1 MNYSAAVAEPK
12 LVALP
17 AFEELRELAA
27 REGVDAA
34 TTFLYRTVLDSPQH
48 GWFIE
53 RVQALSRETKLS
65 PPPADVKLVIVPG
78 AFHRE
83 NPRSGSDGHVVREQ
97 AHRMGWPIDMIPL
110 ASTGSIVENAQTI
123 CRWLSQQRDSRL
135 LLVSVSKGGSDLKM
149 ALNQPGAER
158 AFEPV
163 VAWLNLCGILEG
175 TPVAEWLLSSWQ
187 VEAALSRLYC
197 QMLGMSVE
205 FLRDLRRAPGG
216 PLDFKL
222 QLPAHI
228 QMISVAG
235 FPLQQHLTSGMARRC
250 HRRLALHGPNDGG
263 MLLADVC
270 ALPGLIYPI
279 WGGDHYL
286 RSGGDMNDLMGA
298 LLNFVG
304 QELATCPAPRSTT
317 RANK

>member
-1 MNYSAAVAEPK
+1 MNSRPAAAKPRHA
-12 LVALP
+12 ALP
-17 AFEELRELAA
+17 NYEELREFSA
-27 REGVDAA
+27 RNGVDAA
-34 TTFLYRTVLDSPQH
+34 TTFLYQAVADSPQH

-53 RVQALSRETKLS
+53 KIHSLSRETQPS
-65 PPPADVKLVIVPG
+65 PPPADTKLVIVPG

-97 AHRMGWPIDMIPL
+97 ARRMGWRVDMIPL
-110 ASTGSIVENAQTI
+110 ASTGSVVENAQTI
-123 CRWLSQQRDSRL
+123 CRWLGQQRDSRIVL
-135 LLVSVSKGGSDLKM
+135 ASVSKGGSDLKM
-149 ALNQPGAER
+149 ALHQLGAER

-163 VAWLNLCGILEG
+163 AVWLNLCGILEG

-197 QMLGMSVE
+197 QMLGMSVA
-205 FLRDLRRAPGG
+205 FLGDLRRAAGS
-216 PLDFKL
+216 PLDFEL

-228 QMISVAG
+228 QMISVVG

-250 HRRLALHGPNDGG
+250 HRRLAPYGPNDGG

-286 RSGGDMNDLMGA
+286 RSGGDMNELIGA

-304 QELATCPAPRSTT
+304 QELAACPTAPSTT
-317 RANK
+317 RANR

>member
-1 MNYSAAVAEPK
+1 
-12 LVALP
+12 
-17 AFEELRELAA
+17 
-27 REGVDAA
+27 
-34 TTFLYRTVLDSPQH
+34 
-48 GWFIE
+48 
-53 RVQALSRETKLS
+53 
-65 PPPADVKLVIVPG
+65 
-78 AFHRE
+78 
-83 NPRSGSDGHVVREQ
+83 
-97 AHRMGWPIDMIPL
+97 
-110 ASTGSIVENAQTI
+110 
-123 CRWLSQQRDSRL
+123 
-135 LLVSVSKGGSDLKM
+135 M
-149 ALNQPGAER
+149 ALNQPGAEC

-222 QLPAHI
+222 PLPAHI
-228 QMISVAG
+228 QMISVVG
-235 FPLQQHLTSGMARRC
+235 FPLHQHLTSGMARRC
-250 HRRLALHGPNDGG
+250 HRRLAPHGPNDGA

-270 ALPGLIYPI
+270 ALPGLIYPL

-286 RSGGDMNDLMGA
+286 RSGGDMNELIGA

-304 QELATCPAPRSTT
+304 QELAACPAPRSTT